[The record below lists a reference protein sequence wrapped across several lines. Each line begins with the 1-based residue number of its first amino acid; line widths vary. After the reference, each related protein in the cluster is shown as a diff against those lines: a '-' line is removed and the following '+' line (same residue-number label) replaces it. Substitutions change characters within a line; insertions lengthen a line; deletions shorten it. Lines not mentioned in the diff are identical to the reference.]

1 MADLGS
7 LVAAALFLSFALYR
21 ALIIWRG
28 SDPAQ
33 RYIAGFAGCMGAA
46 MLFRAPVVMSALRDL
61 APLDTVVMLVTHE
74 LKSFA
79 HVLLLLVGLS
89 LRPAGPDRG
98 AQRRQLRLAAAVLVT
113 GAAVLLMAGVR
124 AESGLATAPPDRR
137 WFLAVYNVL
146 FAAYGTWC
154 LLVLTRELVRQ
165 TRQVAAGPM
174 RTGLRLMTFAALLGI
189 VWTLWVLTY
198 VPMNLTQGLHTA
210 SEDAV
215 CSVLGAVTAALATG
229 GATAT
234 WWASASGGPLAAP
247 GRWLSAYRRHRA
259 LEPLWSALRTE
270 LPQIALDPAAPRRPV
285 LWRAEFDLYRRVI
298 EIRDGHLA
306 LRPYFPADATG
317 RAAPDGTDGTVVGPA
332 GPVGPV
338 GPGDRSAEVR
348 AVVEAATIAAALE
361 GKRAGRAPAGVH
373 SSSPV
378 SQQIAGTVA
387 AEVAWLLLVTAAF
400 VSSPEVAAARVRART
415 DATGLQDGPRSR

>member
-7 LVAAALFLSFALYR
+7 LVAATLFLSFALYR

-33 RYIAGFAGCMGAA
+33 RYIAGFAACMGAA

-61 APLDTVVMLVTHE
+61 APLDTVVMLITHE

-89 LRPAGPDRG
+89 LRPAGPDHR
-98 AQRRQLRLAAAVLVT
+98 AQGRQIRLAVVVLVAE
-113 GAAVLLMAGVR
+113 AAVLLMAGVR

-210 SEDAV
+210 SEDVV

-234 WWASASGGPLAAP
+234 WWARASGGPLAAP
-247 GRWLSAYRRHRA
+247 GRWLSAYRTHRA

-317 RAAPDGTDGTVVGPA
+317 RAALTGTDGTA
-332 GPVGPV
+332 TASV
-338 GPGDRSAEVR
+338 GPGERSAEVR
-348 AVVEAATIAAALE
+348 AVMEAATIAAALE
-361 GKRAGRAPAGVH
+361 GKRAGRTPAGVH
-373 SSSPV
+373 PAGPV

-400 VSSPEVAAARVRART
+400 VSSPEVAAARIRART
-415 DATGLQDGPRSR
+415 DTTGLKNDPRPR

>member
-28 SDPAQ
+28 SDLAQ
-33 RYIAGFAGCMGAA
+33 RHIAGFAGCMGAA

-61 APLDTVVMLVTHE
+61 APLDTVVMLITHE

-98 AQRRQLRLAAAVLVT
+98 ARGRQIRLAAAVLVT

-154 LLVLTRELVRQ
+154 LLVLIRELVRQ

-210 SEDAV
+210 SEDVV

-247 GRWLSAYRRHRA
+247 GRWLSAYRTHRA

-270 LPQIALDPAAPRRPV
+270 LPQIALDPTAPRRPV

-306 LRPYFPADATG
+306 LRPYFPADVTG
-317 RAAPDGTDGTVVGPA
+317 RAALTGTDGTA
-332 GPVGPV
+332 V
-338 GPGDRSAEVR
+338 GPGERSAEVR

-373 SSSPV
+373 PSSPV
-378 SQQIAGTVA
+378 SQQIAGTVT

-400 VSSPEVAAARVRART
+400 VSSPEVAAARARART
-415 DATGLQDGPRSR
+415 DTAGLEDGPRSR

>member
-61 APLDTVVMLVTHE
+61 APLDTAVMLITHE

-98 AQRRQLRLAAAVLVT
+98 ARGRQIRLAAAVLVA

-137 WFLAVYNVL
+137 WFLAVYNVV
-146 FAAYGTWC
+146 FATYGTWC

-198 VPMNLTQGLHTA
+198 VPMNVTQGLHTA
-210 SEDAV
+210 SEDVV

-247 GRWLSAYRRHRA
+247 GRWLSAYRTHRA

-270 LPQIALDPAAPRRPV
+270 LPEIALDPAAPRRPV

-306 LRPYFPADATG
+306 LRPYFPADVTADITG
-317 RAAPDGTDGTVVGPA
+317 RAALTGTDGA
-332 GPVGPV
+332 AV
-338 GPGDRSAEVR
+338 GPGERSAEVR

-373 SSSPV
+373 PYSPV

-400 VSSPEVAAARVRART
+400 VSSPEVAAARVRARPDT
-415 DATGLQDGPRSR
+415 AGLKDGPR